1 MACVMGSS
9 PLARGG
15 PATGHP
21 PSVKSGLIPAR
32 AGRTR
37 PPRRRSRPR
46 RAHPR
51 SRGAD
56 LTAAAGEVLRQG
68 SSPLAR
74 GGRPA
79 RPRCVTPRG
88 LIPARAGRTGAHSA
102 HSRPGRAHPRS
113 RGADAASPARNSRDT
128 GSSPLARGGLWG
140 EASRRRSP
148 RLIPARAGRT
158 VKRHCGVLSVGAHPR
173 SRGADSRRR
182 QEQCQFRGSSPLARG
197 GHVGLQFRGGRDG
210 LIPARAGRTGYRS
223 AAPRTARAHPRSRGA
238 DPDRR
243 VNRVLAGGS
252 SPLARGGP
260 RLRVSKRICRGLIP
274 ARAGRTA
281 VTVTGSAGG
290 PAHPRSRGADI
301 SIRLSREASYGSSP
315 LARGGPG

>member
-113 RGADAASPARNSRDT
+113 RGADSTAFVRMTNSP
-128 GSSPLARGGLWG
+128 GSSPLARGGLDHG
-140 EASRRRSP
+140 PVGADKEG
-148 RLIPARAGRT
+148 LIPARAGRT
-158 VKRHCGVLSVGAHPR
+158 RSIGRDLVETQAHPR
-173 SRGADSRRR
+173 SRGADGHGT
-182 QEQCQFRGSSPLARG
+182 CQIPRTRGSSPLARG
-197 GHVGLQFRGGRDG
+197 GH
-210 LIPARAGRTGYRS
+210 
-223 AAPRTARAHPRSRGA
+223 
-238 DPDRR
+238 
-243 VNRVLAGGS
+243 
-252 SPLARGGP
+252 
-260 RLRVSKRICRGLIP
+260 
-274 ARAGRTA
+274 GRTA
-281 VTVTGSAGG
+281 
-290 PAHPRSRGADI
+290 P
-301 SIRLSREASYGSSP
+301 
-315 LARGGPG
+315 